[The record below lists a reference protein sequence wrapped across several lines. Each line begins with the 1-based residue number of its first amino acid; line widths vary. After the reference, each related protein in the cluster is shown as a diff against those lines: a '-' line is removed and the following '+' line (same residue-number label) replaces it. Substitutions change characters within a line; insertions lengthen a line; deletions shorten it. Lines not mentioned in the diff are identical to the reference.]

1 MRNKSWAFLL
11 AAAIVLGGVSWW
23 MAASRDSATEA
34 DFTTRPLF
42 PGLTARVNDV
52 AALEIATQKDLFRIE
67 RGATPDQW
75 TMPSRDN
82 YPVRADLVRKNI
94 LGIAALETVE
104 PRTDKPEHYDLLQV
118 SEPDQYK
125 PVDEAAKSD
134 AGPIL
139 LRLADGKSEALASVI
154 VGKIKSYPVGGKAG
168 QYHVRKPNEAR
179 AWLAKGTLELPA
191 DPVHWLVKETIKI
204 DRARVAEVT
213 VTHPDG
219 EVLKIVRAPAKPD
232 SSSTDFAPAELPK
245 GMKVA
250 SQYDVNAV
258 AGALA
263 FLTFD
268 NVAKAEGKDFS
279 KATVTEIVTLD
290 GLRATIRTIP
300 AEEADKKVW
309 ATISVAFDPALAKP
323 EAEVNPEDA
332 QKQAQEAIARVQ
344 GWSYLLPES
353 MARDLTRHL
362 KDLIEPAKKDE
373 GKKEG

>member
-23 MAASRDSATEA
+23 VAASRDSATEA

-42 PGLTARVNDV
+42 PDLTARVNEV
-52 AALEIATQKDLFRIE
+52 AALEIATQKALFRIE
-67 RGATPDQW
+67 RGATPDRW
-75 TMPSRDN
+75 TMPSRDG

-94 LGIAALETVE
+94 LGVAALETVE

-125 PVDEAAKSD
+125 PADEAAKSD

-139 LRLADGKSEALASVI
+139 VRLADGKSEAMASVI
-154 VGKIKSYPVGGKAG
+154 VGKIKSYPVGGKPG
-168 QYHVRKPNEAR
+168 QYHVRKPGEAR
-179 AWLAKGTLELPA
+179 AWLAQGNLELPA
-191 DPVHWLVKETIKI
+191 DPAQWLVKETIKI
-204 DRARVAEVT
+204 ERDRVAEAT

-219 EVLKIVRAPAKPD
+219 EVLKLVRAPAKPD
-232 SSSTDFAPAELPK
+232 SSGTDFVPAQLPK
-245 GMKVA
+245 GMKIA

-258 AGALA
+258 AGVLA
-263 FLTFD
+263 FFSFD
-268 NVAKAEGKDFS
+268 DVARAEGKDFS

-300 AEEADKKVW
+300 AETDKKVW
-309 ATISVAFDPALAKP
+309 ATISVAFDPALARPDAGVK
-323 EAEVNPEDA
+323 PEDA
-332 QKQAQEAIARVQ
+332 QKQAEEAIARMQ
-344 GWSYLLPES
+344 GWTYLLPES
-353 MARDLTRHL
+353 TARDLTRHL
-362 KDLIEPAKKDE
+362 KDLIEPEKKDE

>member
-11 AAAIVLGGVSWW
+11 AAAIILGGVSWW

-34 DFTTRPLF
+34 DFTTKPLF
-42 PGLTARVNDV
+42 PALTARVNDV

-67 RGATPDQW
+67 RGATSDQW
-75 TMPSRDN
+75 TMPSRDG

-94 LGIAALETVE
+94 LGIAALESIE

-125 PVDEAAKSD
+125 PVDDAAKSD

-139 LRLADGKSEALASVI
+139 LRLANDKSEALASVI
-154 VGKIKSYPVGGKAG
+154 VGKIKAYPVGGKSG
-168 QYHVRKPNEAR
+168 QYHVRKPGEAR
-179 AWLAKGTLELPA
+179 AWLAQGTLELPA
-191 DPVHWLVKETIKI
+191 DPVNWLVKETIKI
-204 DRARVAEVT
+204 DRARVAEAT

-219 EVLKIVRAPAKPD
+219 EVLKLVRAPAKPD
-232 SSSTDFAPAELPK
+232 SSGADFVPAGLPK

-290 GLRATIRTIP
+290 GLRATIRTVP
-300 AEEADKKVW
+300 AEDADKKVW
-309 ATISVAFDPALAKP
+309 ATLSVAFDPALARP
-323 EAEVNPEDA
+323 EAEVKPEDA

-362 KDLIEPAKKDE
+362 KDLIEPEKKDE

>member
-11 AAAIVLGGVSWW
+11 AAAVVLGGLSWW

-34 DFTTRPLF
+34 DFTTKPLF
-42 PGLTARVNDV
+42 PGLTAKVNDV

-67 RGATPDQW
+67 RGAAPDEW

-125 PVDEAAKSD
+125 PADDAAKSD

-139 LRLADGKSEALASVI
+139 VRLADGKSEALAAVI
-154 VGKIKSYPVGGKAG
+154 VGKIKSYPVGGKPG
-168 QYHVRKPNEAR
+168 QYHVRKPGEAR
-179 AWLAKGTLELPA
+179 AWLARGTLELPA
-191 DPVHWLVKETIKI
+191 APVQWLVKETVKI
-204 DRARVAEVT
+204 DRDRVAEAV

-219 EVLKIVRAPAKPD
+219 EVLKLVRAKAKPD
-232 SSSTDFAPAELPK
+232 SDVVDFVPAELPK
-245 GMKVA
+245 GMKMS
-250 SQYDVNAV
+250 SQYDVDAV

-263 FLTFD
+263 YLTFD
-268 NVAKAEGKDFS
+268 NVARAEGKDFS
-279 KATVTEIVTLD
+279 KATVTEITTVD
-290 GLRATIRTIP
+290 GLRATVRTIP
-300 AEEADKKVW
+300 AEEAGKKVW
-309 ATISVAFDPALAKP
+309 ATISVAFDAALAKP
-323 EAEVNPEDA
+323 DAKVKPEEA
-332 QKQAQEAIARVQ
+332 QKQAQEAVARTQ
-344 GWSYLLPES
+344 GWAYLLPES
-353 MARDLTRHL
+353 SARDLTRHL
-362 KDLIEPAKKDE
+362 KDLIEPEKKDE